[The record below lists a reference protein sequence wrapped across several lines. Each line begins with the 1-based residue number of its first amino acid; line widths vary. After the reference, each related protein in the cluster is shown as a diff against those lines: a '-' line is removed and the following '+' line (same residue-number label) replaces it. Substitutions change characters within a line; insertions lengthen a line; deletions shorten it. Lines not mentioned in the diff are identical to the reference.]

1 VVELLL
7 TKGADVNS
15 KTNEGGTA
23 LHEGKLF
30 FVVNKSSLNLVFFNS
45 L

>member
-23 LHEGKLF
+23 LHEGKTF
-30 FVVNKSSLNLVFFNS
+30 FCSQ
-45 L
+45 